1 MASADLDTVIR
12 KLAKQQHKALAAA
25 VKETRTRY
33 NALAA
38 KARDGAARQRYK
50 QIAQQSVEEG
60 NAAIRRLQMSADNV
74 ADSYARAMRRVMES
88 ALSAPKPAKK
98 KETKPAKAEAAAS
111 APTKASKAKAAKA
124 KAKKVAV
131 GKKATT
137 KKARA

>member
-88 ALSAPKPAKK
+88 ALSAPKPARK
-98 KETKPAKAEAAAS
+98 KETGAKAEAATS
-111 APTKASKAKAAKA
+111 ALKKASKTKTSKA
-124 KAKKVAV
+124 KAKKA
-131 GKKATT
+131 GT
-137 KKARA
+137 KKAKA